1 MFKKTL
7 TFVALIAIS
16 AFLVGC
22 QQQDSKGA
30 KVGFVDTGKVFKEC
44 KAGVEGM
51 AYLKKESEDFQ
62 STFKDMQKELAGNQT
77 EANSAKFQAALSEYQ
92 TKMGAEQNRIVG
104 ALNDG
109 FTKAVDEYR
118 KENGLDAVFSV
129 ESAVSF
135 DKDADISSAII
146 ESMNKMDIKIKAE

>member
-1 MFKKTL
+1 MLKKTL
-7 TFVALIAIS
+7 TFVALICIS

-22 QQQDSKGA
+22 QQQDSKA
-30 KVGFVDTGKVFKEC
+30 KIGFVDTGKVFKEC

-62 STFKDMQKELAGNQT
+62 STFKDMQKELATNQT
-77 EANSAKFQAALSEYQ
+77 EANSAKFQAALSDYQ

-118 KENGLDAVFSV
+118 KENGLDAVFST
-129 ESAVSF
+129 ESAVSY
-135 DKDADISSAII
+135 DKESDISAEIV